1 MIKKVLIFN
10 YTGWNQVAS
19 SLIEGLKL
27 NKNIKIFSTTK
38 SCYGSD
44 IVINSKRLYNVVSIP
59 GASTP
64 SLYTSSIVC
73 DIDEYIIE
81 CQDLMDECDLVVIY
95 DDNKTLSTA
104 HFYSFWSGASGP
116 GQAQNGLKTDLHE
129 YALQHHKDKVVMID
143 VSDFHIMEYGA
154 YAGAHPNY
162 FKTYFKRE
170 KNLDDKYPDNVEPLP
185 FSAERRYFAS
195 GKDFNKMWD
204 NKDLN
209 LSCLFRSDGID
220 ERKNLINEIANRYG
234 NDDKCV
240 INNVFGRSCEDGL
253 DEELEGANTGE
264 GVRHHHKY
272 FDVLSKTKIN
282 IEGRPGNTAFY
293 TGRMMESLANGC
305 CYFYPTPTYNVDFP
319 NGLIDGQ
326 DFVIYHS
333 AEDLIEKIEYY
344 LANEKEMKAIA
355 ESGMNKLLK
364 YHTSKVRAKEFIETC
379 ERYMND

>member
-1 MIKKVLIFN
+1 MIEKILIFN
-10 YTGWNQVAS
+10 YIGWNQIAAS
-19 SLIEGLKL
+19 LTEGLKL

-38 SCYGSD
+38 SCYGAD
-44 IVINSKRLYNVVSIP
+44 IVINSKRLYKVRSFSSTGP
-59 GASTP
+59 DAGAP
-64 SLYTSSIVC
+64 SLYTSSTVC
-73 DIDEYIIE
+73 DTDEYITE

-95 DDNKTLSTA
+95 DNNKEISTA
-104 HFYSFWSGASGP
+104 HFH
-116 GQAQNGLKTDLHE
+116 NKDGLRIDLHE

-154 YAGAHPNY
+154 YAGGHPNY
-162 FKTYFKRE
+162 FKIYFKRE
-170 KNLDDKYPDNVEPLP
+170 KNLDDEYPDNVEPLP
-185 FSAERRYFAS
+185 FSAERRYFTS
-195 GKDFNKMWD
+195 GKNFDNIWD

-240 INNVFGRSCEDGL
+240 INNVFGQTLWATSGL

-305 CYFYPTPTYNVDFP
+305 CYFYPTPSYNIDFP
-319 NGLIDGQ
+319 NGLVDGE
-326 DFVIYHS
+326 DFIIYHS

-344 LANEKEMKAIA
+344 LSHETEMKSIA
-355 ESGMNKLLK
+355 ENGFNKLIK
-364 YHTSKVRAKEFIETC
+364 YHTSEVRAKEFIEIC
-379 ERYMND
+379 ERYME

>member
-1 MIKKVLIFN
+1 LIEKILIFN
-10 YTGWNQVAS
+10 YIGWNQIAAS
-19 SLIEGLKL
+19 LTEGLKL

-38 SCYGSD
+38 SCYGAD
-44 IVINSKRLYNVVSIP
+44 IVINSKRLYKVRSFSSTGP
-59 GASTP
+59 DAGAP
-64 SLYTSSIVC
+64 SLYTSSTVC
-73 DIDEYIIE
+73 DTDEYITE

-95 DDNKTLSTA
+95 DNNKEISTA
-104 HFYSFWSGASGP
+104 HFH
-116 GQAQNGLKTDLHE
+116 NKDGLRIDLHE

-154 YAGAHPNY
+154 YAGGHPNY
-162 FKTYFKRE
+162 FKIYFKRE
-170 KNLDDKYPDNVEPLP
+170 KNLDDEYPDNVEPLP
-185 FSAERRYFAS
+185 FSAERRYFTS
-195 GKDFNKMWD
+195 GKNFDNIWD

-240 INNVFGRSCEDGL
+240 INNVFGQTLWATSGL

-305 CYFYPTPTYNVDFP
+305 CYFYPTPSYNIDFP
-319 NGLIDGQ
+319 NGLVDGE
-326 DFVIYHS
+326 DFIIYHS

-344 LANEKEMKAIA
+344 LSHETEMKSIA
-355 ESGMNKLLK
+355 ENGFNKLIK
-364 YHTSKVRAKEFIETC
+364 YHTSEVRAKEFIEIC
-379 ERYMND
+379 ERYME

>member
-1 MIKKVLIFN
+1 LIKKVLVFN
-10 YTGWNQVAS
+10 YIGWNQIAAS
-19 SLIEGLKL
+19 LTEGLKL

-38 SCYGSD
+38 SCYGAD
-44 IVINSKRLYNVVSIP
+44 IVINSKRLYKVRSFSSTGP
-59 GASTP
+59 DAGAP
-64 SLYTSSIVC
+64 SLYTSSTVC
-73 DIDEYIIE
+73 DTDEYITE
-81 CQDLMDECDLVVIY
+81 CQDLMGECDLIVIY
-95 DDNKTLSTA
+95 DNNKEISTA
-104 HFYSFWSGASGP
+104 HFHNKDGFRI
-116 GQAQNGLKTDLHE
+116 DLHE

-143 VSDFHIMEYGA
+143 VSDFHIMEYGT
-154 YAGAHPNY
+154 YAGGHPNY
-162 FKTYFKRE
+162 FKIYFKRE
-170 KNLDDKYPDNVEPLP
+170 KNLDDKYSDNVEPLP

-220 ERKNLINEIANRYG
+220 ERKNLINEIINRYG

-240 INNVFGRSCEDGL
+240 INNVFGHSCEDGL

-305 CYFYPTPTYNVDFP
+305 CYFYPTPSYNVDFP
-319 NGLIDGQ
+319 NGLVDGE
-326 DFVIYHS
+326 DFIIYHS
-333 AEDLIEKIEYY
+333 TEDLIEKIEYY
-344 LANEKEMKAIA
+344 LSHETEMRTVA
-355 ESGMNKLLK
+355 ENGFNKLMK
-364 YHTSKVRAKEFIETC
+364 YHTSEVRAKEFIETC
-379 ERYMND
+379 ERYME